1 MPFRITQESY
11 RPRVSDRTMVGT
23 LPARSAC
30 KFQEP
35 NGVDNGSCHETVAMG
50 TTRSDAPQRKAVQ
63 TKRQPARGR
72 AGCARNSTASGE
84 GRKMSLDIPFYRT
97 FPPPRRLLDSSKI
110 QTLKGAFLSHTSPA
124 SFRLILRLEKTGGA
138 RPPPLRGTGEGCF
151 ALQ

>member
-63 TKRQPARGR
+63 TKRQPARG
-72 AGCARNSTASGE
+72 GGLDAREILPRLAKGE
-84 GRKMSLDIPFYRT
+84 KC
-97 FPPPRRLLDSSKI
+97 LL
-110 QTLKGAFLSHTSPA
+110 TSP
-124 SFRLILRLEKTGGA
+124 SIGLSLSSINTPVRLQWSTE
-138 RPPPLRGTGEGCF
+138 
-151 ALQ
+151 

>member
-1 MPFRITQESY
+1 MPFRINQESY

-63 TKRQPARGR
+63 TLRSEKPSRRRGNPRGGGLDAREILPRLAKGEKCLLTSPSIGR
-72 AGCARNSTASGE
+72 
-84 GRKMSLDIPFYRT
+84 
-97 FPPPRRLLDSSKI
+97 RRLDELQQPDISLATKSGHFN
-110 QTLKGAFLSHTSPA
+110 LLRTSRKY
-124 SFRLILRLEKTGGA
+124 RLFKA
-138 RPPPLRGTGEGCF
+138 
-151 ALQ
+151 

>member
-97 FPPPRRLLDSSKI
+97 FPQRRRRLDELHQPDISLATKSGHFN
-110 QTLKGAFLSHTSPA
+110 L
-124 SFRLILRLEKTGGA
+124 LRTEPIFHVSVAHDMSG
-138 RPPPLRGTGEGCF
+138 RD
-151 ALQ
+151 

>member
-63 TKRQPARGR
+63 TLRSEKPSRRRGNPRGGGLDAREILPR
-72 AGCARNSTASGE
+72 LAKGE
-84 GRKMSLDIPFYRT
+84 KC
-97 FPPPRRLLDSSKI
+97 LLTSPSI
-110 QTLKGAFLSHTSPA
+110 GLSHSCDDYGFMNKP
-124 SFRLILRLEKTGGA
+124 KT
-138 RPPPLRGTGEGCF
+138 RT
-151 ALQ
+151 

>member
-97 FPPPRRLLDSSKI
+97 LRSEKPSRRRGNPRGGRAGCARNSTASGEGRKKTLDIPFYRTFPQLRRL
-110 QTLKGAFLSHTSPA
+110 
-124 SFRLILRLEKTGGA
+124 RVYE
-138 RPPPLRGTGEGCF
+138 
-151 ALQ
+151 